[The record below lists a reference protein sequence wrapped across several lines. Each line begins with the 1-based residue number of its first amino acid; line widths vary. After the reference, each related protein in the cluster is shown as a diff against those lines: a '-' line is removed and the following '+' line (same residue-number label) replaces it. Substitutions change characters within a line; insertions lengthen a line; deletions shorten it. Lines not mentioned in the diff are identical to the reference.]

1 MDKGFIVFC
10 IVLLVVLYIGLG
22 IAFYNGPTVSVLH
35 QIHSLR

>member
-10 IVLLVVLYIGLG
+10 IVCLVVLYIGLG
-22 IAFYNGPTVSVLH
+22 IIFYAPTVEVLH